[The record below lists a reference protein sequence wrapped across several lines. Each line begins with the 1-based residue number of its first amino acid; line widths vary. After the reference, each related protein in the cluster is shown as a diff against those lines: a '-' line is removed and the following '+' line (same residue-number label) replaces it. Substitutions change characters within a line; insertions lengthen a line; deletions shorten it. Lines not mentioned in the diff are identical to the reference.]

1 LECLI
6 RRKPMLGNFL
16 ATTIIVSL
24 NLLIVTL
31 TGALRILPSFMR
43 FTRFLLGRFIF
54 LSCQLYRMILN
65 PLSPILQRRLG
76 IDIQSGL
83 LRIASTNLLSLIL
96 GLLIFSIFGF
106 PITIISIGLCLL
118 HGLVI
123 GLIWREGEH
132 PADQFHLGQD
142 SQ

>member
-1 LECLI
+1 
-6 RRKPMLGNFL
+6 MLGNFL

-31 TGALRILPSFMR
+31 TGALRLFPSFMKSA
-43 FTRFLLGRFIF
+43 RFLLTKFIS
-54 LSCQLYRMILN
+54 LSCQFYHMILN
-65 PLSPILQRRLG
+65 RISPILQKRWG

-83 LRIASTNLLSLIL
+83 LRIASTNLLSLAL

-106 PITIISIGLCLL
+106 PITIISVGLCLL
-118 HGLVI
+118 HGLVV
-123 GLIWREGEH
+123 GLVWGEDEQ

-142 SQ
+142 VQ